1 MNILAPSILSAD
13 FNCLGEDIRK
23 VEEAGVKWLHIDVM
37 DGSFVP
43 SISYGMPVIASIR
56 KHTELFFDVHLMV
69 EEPGRYIQDFK
80 NCGADQLTVHAEA
93 CKHLDSTL
101 RLIKKAGMRAGVA
114 LNPATSLSVLEYVLP
129 LVDMVLIMT
138 VNPGFGGQTYIETC
152 TEKVRKLKKMVTE
165 AGLDVDIQVD
175 GGINR
180 QTLPTVLDA
189 GANIIVAGSS
199 VFGGNIQENARE
211 LMTMMGESGIK

>member
-1 MNILAPSILSAD
+1 MNFLAPSILSAD
-13 FNCLGEDIRK
+13 FNCLGEEIRK
-23 VEEAGVKWLHIDVM
+23 VEEAGVQWLHIDVM

-56 KHTELFFDVHLMV
+56 KHTKLFFDVHLMV
-69 EEPGRYIQDFK
+69 EEPGRYIQEFQS
-80 NCGADQLTVHAEA
+80 CGADQLTVHAEA

-114 LNPATSLSVLEYVLP
+114 LKPATPLSVLEYVLP

-152 TEKVRKLKKMVTE
+152 TEKVRKLKKMVLD
-165 AGLDVDIQVD
+165 AGLHVDIQVD

-180 QTLPTVLDA
+180 QTLPAVLEA
-189 GANIIVAGSS
+189 GANVIVAGSS
-199 VFGGNIQENARE
+199 VFGGNIQENVQE
-211 LMTMMGESGIK
+211 LMEVMGEREAE

>member
-13 FNCLGEDIRK
+13 FNCLGEEIRK
-23 VEEAGVKWLHIDVM
+23 VEEAGVQWLHIDVM

-56 KHTELFFDVHLMV
+56 KHTKLFFDVHLMV
-69 EEPGRYIQDFK
+69 EEPGRYIQEFQS
-80 NCGADQLTVHAEA
+80 CGADQLTVHAEA

-114 LNPATSLSVLEYVLP
+114 LNPATPLSVLEYVLP

-138 VNPGFGGQTYIETC
+138 VNPGLRWTDLY
-152 TEKVRKLKKMVTE
+152 
-165 AGLDVDIQVD
+165 
-175 GGINR
+175 
-180 QTLPTVLDA
+180 
-189 GANIIVAGSS
+189 
-199 VFGGNIQENARE
+199 
-211 LMTMMGESGIK
+211 

>member
-80 NCGADQLTVHAEA
+80 NCGADQLIVHAEA

-114 LNPATSLSVLEYVLP
+114 LNPATPLSVLEYVLP

>member
-80 NCGADQLTVHAEA
+80 NCGADQLIVHAEA

-114 LNPATSLSVLEYVLP
+114 LNPATPLSVLEYVLP

-152 TEKVRKLKKMVTE
+152 TEKVRKLKKMVAE

>member
-13 FNCLGEDIRK
+13 FNCLGEEIRK
-23 VEEAGVKWLHIDVM
+23 AEEAGVQWLHIDVM

-56 KHTELFFDVHLMV
+56 KHTKLFFDVHLMV
-69 EEPGRYIQDFK
+69 EEPGRYIQEFQA
-80 NCGADQLTVHAEA
+80 CGADQLTVHAEA

-114 LNPATSLSVLEYVLP
+114 LNPATPLSALEYVLP

-152 TEKVRKLKKMVTE
+152 TEKVRKLKKMVLD
-165 AGLDVDIQVD
+165 AGLHVDIQVD

-180 QTLPTVLDA
+180 QTLPGVLEA
-189 GANIIVAGSS
+189 GANVIVAGSS
-199 VFGGNIQENARE
+199 VFGGNIQKNVQE
-211 LMTMMGESGIK
+211 LMEVMGEREAE

>member
-69 EEPGRYIQDFK
+69 EEPGKYIQDFK
-80 NCGADQLTVHAEA
+80 NCGADQLIVHAEA

-114 LNPATSLSVLEYVLP
+114 LNPATPLSVLEYVLP